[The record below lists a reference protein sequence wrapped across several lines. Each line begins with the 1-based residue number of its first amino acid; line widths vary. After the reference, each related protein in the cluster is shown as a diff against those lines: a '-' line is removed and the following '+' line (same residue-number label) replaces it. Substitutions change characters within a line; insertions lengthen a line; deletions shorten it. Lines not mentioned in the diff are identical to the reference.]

1 MGNISLKVQLIKD
14 RLRNIANATREKTG
28 GLDLLYLT
36 EIDDEILTIDNETHI
51 AYDGELE
58 VTPSFYPTTLPTG
71 GTALDEDI
79 TVKPI
84 AVTTVENIGGGNT
97 LII

>member
-1 MGNISLKVQLIKD
+1 M
-14 RLRNIANATREKTG
+14 
-28 GLDLLYLT
+28 LYLT

>member
-28 GLDLLYLT
+28 GVDLMYLK
-36 EIDDEILTIDNETHI
+36 EIDDEILTIDDETHVS
-51 AYDGELE
+51 YEGKLE
-58 VTPSFYPTTLPTG
+58 FTPSFYPTVIPTG

-79 TVKPI
+79 IVKPI
-84 AVTTVENIGGGNT
+84 VVTTVENVGGGNT

>member
-14 RLRNIANATREKTG
+14 RLRNIANATRETNG

-51 AYDGELE
+51 DYDGEIE

>member
-71 GTALDEDI
+71 ATALDEDI